1 MTTDAQAAAPTSG
14 SARTPSLDEAH
25 AAAAQAVDGA
35 LLACS
40 RRSLLRRAGAGG
52 AVLGTAGLLAACG
65 GTGEPEAAG
74 TAGGADGSA
83 SGGGSASAGAS
94 DAAGAAGAGGSVAAS
109 EVPEG
114 QAVVVEVGGEEVVLA
129 QPTAGTYVAYSAV
142 CPHAGGIVQADSG
155 TEVRCPL
162 HGSVFD
168 AGDGGAV
175 LQGPAT
181 TGLPALTVTAEGDQL
196 VVS

>member
-1 MTTDAQAAAPTSG
+1 MTTDAQAAAPIQ
-14 SARTPSLDEAH
+14 TPSLDEAH
-25 AAAAQAVDGA
+25 AAAAAQAVSGA
-35 LLACS
+35 PLACS
-40 RRSLLRRAGAGG
+40 RRSLLRRVGAGG
-52 AVLGTAGLLAACG
+52 AVLGSAGLLAACG
-65 GTGEPEAAG
+65 GTGEQATTG
-74 TAGGADGSA
+74 TGGSDGSA
-83 SGGGSASAGAS
+83 STDGSASAGGS
-94 DAAGAAGAGGSVAAS
+94 ESSAAGGAGSGGSVAAS

-142 CPHAGGIVQADSG
+142 CPHAGGIVQAASG

-181 TGLPALTVTAEGDQL
+181 TGLPALTVTSEGDQL